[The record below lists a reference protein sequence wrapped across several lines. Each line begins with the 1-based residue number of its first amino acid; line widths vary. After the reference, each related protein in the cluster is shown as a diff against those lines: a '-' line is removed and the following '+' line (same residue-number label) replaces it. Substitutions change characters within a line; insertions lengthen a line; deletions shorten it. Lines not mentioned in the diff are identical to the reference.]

1 MNLFKWFQP
10 KSATLKEPEFWRQ
23 AYPNI
28 FTGSGITITPE
39 NAMQVSAVFACVR
52 ILAETVASL
61 PLKVYE
67 EVNGERRVAD
77 HPLNYIL
84 GSSCN
89 GEQTAMEMREFQMTS
104 LGLRGNAYA
113 EIELDGRGRTRAIH
127 PLKPGYVTISRD
139 AAGNLKFDY
148 SEPGNEK
155 VLPVHRV
162 WRVAGLSGDG
172 VTGLSPI
179 SLARE
184 SIGVAKGAESTAAHM
199 FSNGIT
205 TSGTLEYPH
214 KLDADKIENLRS
226 QFADRYAGHGNSH
239 KPMILESGMT
249 WKQVGL
255 NADDAQFLESRKFQ
269 IAEIARWYRV
279 PLHMLNELDKA
290 TFSNIE
296 HQSMEFVMH
305 TIRPWLVRIEQTAN
319 RDLLSSD
326 EKRRYYVQHTV
337 EGLLRGDTKARYEAY
352 GSAITDGWMNR
363 NEVRRLENLNPIDG
377 LDDFLVPMNMTE
389 QGLAK
394 NLAGVLARAEIKALT
409 IESGKQSLE
418 SFKDWLP
425 SFYGRHAERL
435 VNELMV
441 PPAVAESYAATRIE
455 EIRRYSSAQDAIL
468 AIETTAQTDIEALLQ

>member
-1 MNLFKWFQP
+1 
-10 KSATLKEPEFWRQ
+10 
-23 AYPNI
+23 
-28 FTGSGITITPE
+28 
-39 NAMQVSAVFACVR
+39 
-52 ILAETVASL
+52 
-61 PLKVYE
+61 
-67 EVNGERRVAD
+67 
-77 HPLNYIL
+77 
-84 GSSCN
+84 
-89 GEQTAMEMREFQMTS
+89 
-104 LGLRGNAYA
+104 
-113 EIELDGRGRTRAIH
+113 
-127 PLKPGYVTISRD
+127 
-139 AAGNLKFDY
+139 
-148 SEPGNEK
+148 
-155 VLPVHRV
+155 
-162 WRVAGLSGDG
+162 
-172 VTGLSPI
+172 
-179 SLARE
+179 
-184 SIGVAKGAESTAAHM
+184 
-199 FSNGIT
+199 
-205 TSGTLEYPH
+205 
-214 KLDADKIENLRS
+214 
-226 QFADRYAGHGNSH
+226 
-239 KPMILESGMT
+239 
-249 WKQVGL
+249 
-255 NADDAQFLESRKFQ
+255 
-269 IAEIARWYRV
+269 
-279 PLHMLNELDKA
+279 
-290 TFSNIE
+290 
-296 HQSMEFVMH
+296 MH